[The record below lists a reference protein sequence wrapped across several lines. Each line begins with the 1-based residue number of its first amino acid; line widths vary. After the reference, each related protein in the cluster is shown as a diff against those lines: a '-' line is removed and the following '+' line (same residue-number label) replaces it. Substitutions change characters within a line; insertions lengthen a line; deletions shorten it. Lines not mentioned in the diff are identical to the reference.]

1 MHFVIA
7 LALLRTMLA
16 SEVTDTTWIAVV
28 SSLSLGGVEGSEG
41 AASKQHPDGALTLA
55 LLILVM
61 FWGEC

>member
-1 MHFVIA
+1 
-7 LALLRTMLA
+7 MLA

-41 AASKQHPDGALTLA
+41 AARKQHPDGALTLA